1 MMGETAIGPIMSEPT
16 RPRAEPEIIPPD
28 RSWRPN
34 RTRPSRAESNLW
46 ASVESQEGARVYVA
60 KPGPLG
66 MILAALAIGAVLGIT
81 LLALLGAFLFSLPV
95 IGAIV
100 AALILSTLIR
110 RYFRAL
116 R

>member
-1 MMGETAIGPIMSEPT
+1 MSEPT
-16 RPRAEPEIIPPD
+16 RPRVEPEIIPPD
-28 RSWRPN
+28 RSPR
-34 RTRPSRAESNLW
+34 RDRDGSGRRESKLW
-46 ASVESQEGARVYVA
+46 ASVESQEGARVYIA

-66 MILAALAIGAVLGIT
+66 MVLAAVVIGIVLGMT

-95 IGAIV
+95 LGAIV
-100 AALILSTLIR
+100 GALILSSIIR

>member
-1 MMGETAIGPIMSEPT
+1 MGPIMTEPT
-16 RPRAEPEIIPPD
+16 RPRSEPEIIPPD
-28 RSWRPN
+28 RASRPE
-34 RTRPSRAESNLW
+34 RKGFRRANSNLW
-46 ASVESQEGARVYVA
+46 ASVETPDGARVYLA

-66 MILAALAIGAVLGIT
+66 MILAAVAVGVVLGAT
-81 LLALLGAFLFSLPV
+81 LLALLGAFLISLPV
-95 IGAIV
+95 IGAVV

>member
-1 MMGETAIGPIMSEPT
+1 MVGDTAIGPIMNEPT

-28 RSWRPN
+28 RSSPHGRK
-34 RTRPSRAESNLW
+34 RSRGATSNLW
-46 ASVESQEGARVYVA
+46 ASVETGEGHRVYIA

-66 MILAALAIGAVLGIT
+66 LILAAIAVGIVVGMT
-81 LLALLGAFLFSLPV
+81 LLALLGVLLLSLPV

-100 AALILSTLIR
+100 AALILSTIIR
-110 RYFRAL
+110 RYCRAL

>member
-1 MMGETAIGPIMSEPT
+1 MSEPT
-16 RPRAEPEIIPPD
+16 RPRSEPEIIPPD
-28 RSWRPN
+28 RSARPE
-34 RTRPSRAESNLW
+34 RTRSRRAESKLW
-46 ASVESQEGARVYVA
+46 ASVGSQEGARVYIA

-66 MILAALAIGAVLGIT
+66 IILGAVAVGAVLGMT
-81 LLALLGAFLFSLPV
+81 LLALVGAFLFSLPV

-100 AALILSTLIR
+100 AALVLSTLIR

>member
-1 MMGETAIGPIMSEPT
+1 MNEPT

-28 RSWRPN
+28 RSSRQDRN
-34 RTRPSRAESNLW
+34 KSSRATSSLW
-46 ASVESQEGARVYVA
+46 ASLETQDGARVYVA

-66 MILAALAIGAVLGIT
+66 MILAAVAIGIVLGMT
-81 LLALLGAFLFSLPV
+81 LLALLGVFLLSLPV

-100 AALILSTLIR
+100 AALILSSLIR
-110 RYFRAL
+110 RYIRAQ